1 MTTPQPTRCGREGC
15 TGRRRKDPAT
25 GKLRP
30 CCTGLCNFVRR
41 ELEALE
47 MMITTAGPGPTTA
60 SAWAALVELSDQL
73 TRYNTLKDS
82 VYRILNAKE
91 KIQ

>member
-1 MTTPQPTRCGREGC
+1 
-15 TGRRRKDPAT
+15 
-25 GKLRP
+25 
-30 CCTGLCNFVRR
+30 
-41 ELEALE
+41 